1 MGKELDLYT
10 ATLDEIVFEDRNKAY
25 GGYFLRVWY
34 EKNVTKAVIVTC
46 AAFVVVA
53 ASIHFYYNLTAKPE
67 EVYVSTLVDM
77 TPTEELQPEEK
88 KKLPPPPP
96 KVEQPTIEEV
106 KFMPPI
112 IKPDKLVAKEEQI
125 KELDSLLN
133 TNISTKN
140 VEGEKIKKFD
150 FDEGQESGQIGGTG
164 EKAQEVYLY
173 AEVMPLFKGTSTKE
187 ESNKAFNSFIQNRV
201 IFPEDAKR
209 RNVTGVVWVQYVVTK
224 TGKVTDVEIVKGKG
238 IDPSCDA
245 EAVRVIKLLPD
256 FSPPLQNG
264 EPRSIKAYAK
274 VKFNMLN

>member
-1 MGKELDLYT
+1 MEKELDLYT

-25 GGYFLRVWY
+25 GGYFLRIWY

-140 VEGEKIKKFD
+140 VEGEKIEKYN
-150 FDEGQESGQIGGTG
+150 FDEGEETGQIGGTG

>member
-1 MGKELDLYT
+1 MEKELDLYT

>member
-25 GGYFLRVWY
+25 GGYFLRIWY

>member
-25 GGYFLRVWY
+25 GGYFLRIWY

-140 VEGEKIKKFD
+140 VEGEKIEKYN
-150 FDEGQESGQIGGTG
+150 FDEGEETGQIGGTV

>member
-1 MGKELDLYT
+1 MEKELDLYT

-140 VEGEKIKKFD
+140 VEGEKIEKYN
-150 FDEGQESGQIGGTG
+150 FDEGEETGQIGGTG